1 MKKLIF
7 IKTKAPKLG
16 TKPQSNSDEIDE
28 RINQL
33 EKKSKLSIFILT
45 RNQKSNLNING
56 ILEITIVANQNKIIL
71 KNHLSLLINKIT
83 NYLLWL
89 LFIGNL
95 TYLIYN
101 FPTIPEIY
109 FGDVLRIN
117 GFTVLIWTLV
127 TFFSAIISSTEK
139 LSERI

>member
-1 MKKLIF
+1 MVLK
-7 IKTKAPKLG
+7 
-16 TKPQSNSDEIDE
+16 
-28 RINQL
+28 
-33 EKKSKLSIFILT
+33 
-45 RNQKSNLNING
+45 
-56 ILEITIVANQNKIIL
+56 ITT
-71 KNHLSLLINKIT
+71 LLINKIT

-89 LFIGNL
+89 LFLGNL

-127 TFFSAIISSTEK
+127 TFSVRLVVTEK
-139 LSERI
+139 II

>member
-1 MKKLIF
+1 MNASISLKRKASCQRF
-7 IKTKAPKLG
+7 ITDA
-16 TKPQSNSDEIDE
+16 
-28 RINQL
+28 
-33 EKKSKLSIFILT
+33 

-56 ILEITIVANQNKIIL
+56 ILEITIVANQNKIII
-71 KNHLSLLINKIT
+71 KKSLSLLINKTT

-101 FPTIPEIY
+101 FPTVPEIY
-109 FGDVLRIN
+109 FGEFFKIN

-127 TFFSAIISSTEK
+127 TFF
-139 LSERI
+139 

>member
-1 MKKLIF
+1 M
-7 IKTKAPKLG
+7 
-16 TKPQSNSDEIDE
+16 
-28 RINQL
+28 
-33 EKKSKLSIFILT
+33 
-45 RNQKSNLNING
+45 
-56 ILEITIVANQNKIIL
+56 VL

-89 LFIGNL
+89 LFLGNL

-127 TFFSAIISSTEK
+127 TFFSAIISYGKNYLKGFEYHSK
-139 LSERI
+139 FYCCV

>member
-1 MKKLIF
+1 MVLK
-7 IKTKAPKLG
+7 
-16 TKPQSNSDEIDE
+16 
-28 RINQL
+28 
-33 EKKSKLSIFILT
+33 
-45 RNQKSNLNING
+45 
-56 ILEITIVANQNKIIL
+56 ITT
-71 KNHLSLLINKIT
+71 LLINKIT

-89 LFIGNL
+89 LFLGNL

-127 TFFSAIISSTEK
+127 TFSVRCSYGKNYLKGLNITLNFTVVFRVYVFYYVF
-139 LSERI
+139 L